1 MATIPQL
8 ASISS
13 VDDSTSIV
21 GYRNSSGRI
30 SVATLKSYL
39 SATTALPT
47 LPISNV
53 TGLQAAL
60 DAKQAASARGV
71 ANGYAPLDSTGKV
84 PAVNLPAASG
94 GGGSTP
100 ATIDDVSGLQVA
112 LNDKQNLSDRGF
124 PNGYAPLDFT
134 GKVPTTYLPAAGV
147 AGITA
152 AYLTPVLPLTN
163 STGINQKNSHNKIYI
178 YDNASTII
186 VSLESLDVGSTV
198 RFIQVGAGQIS
209 FTGTSGGQRT
219 VEDANFQVTT
229 YQQPA
234 QTILSSQNYT
244 KTAGVGAAVMA
255 VLIKPTVW
263 HLSGALV

>member
-8 ASISS
+8 TAISA
-13 VDDSTSIV
+13 VDDSTSLV
-21 GYRNSSGRI
+21 GYRNSTGRI

-39 SATTALPT
+39 STTTALPT

-53 TGLQAAL
+53 TGLQTAL
-60 DAKQAASARGV
+60 DAKQAVSARGV

-84 PAVNLPAASG
+84 PAVNLPAVSG
-94 GGGSTP
+94 GSGSSTV
-100 ATIDDVSGLQVA
+100 TIDNVTGLQAA
-112 LNDKQNLSDRGF
+112 LNDKQNLSDRAF
-124 PNGYAPLDFT
+124 PNGYAPLDSS
-134 GKVPTTYLPAAGV
+134 GKVPTTYLPATT

-152 AYLTPVLPLTN
+152 AYLTPIIPLTS

-178 YDNASTII
+178 YDNASSVI
-186 VSLESLDVGSTV
+186 VTLESLDVGSTI

-209 FTGTSGGQRT
+209 FIGTSGGQRIVFDENNVGT
-219 VEDANFQVTT
+219 P

-234 QTILSSQNYT
+234 QTVLSIQGYA

-263 HLSGALV
+263 HLSGALL